1 MSKRFEAA
9 ITALRSDQL
18 DTFVYLSTA
27 NSLLSNPYE
36 EVLGRELVI
45 RALDVKEKFIS
56 HLGILKAM
64 VRKAG
69 LYPYLSSE
77 FTKISIEEQYAIEI
91 YRAKYLPG
99 FIYHSMQLKILK
111 LLNEGRN
118 VVLSAPTSMGKSAIV
133 DSLIASEKYFRVVIV
148 VPTIALID
156 ETRRRI
162 AHKFSSRYDVIS
174 HNSQELRDSRKTVF
188 VLTQERVNE
197 RTDLKHIDLFV
208 IDEFY
213 KLAFKKND
221 ADART
226 ISLNICLSK
235 LLLVS
240 KQFYMIGPSVDEVRG
255 LNDFGRNYVFVPSA
269 FNTVAVNVTEYNL
282 PANDREAKTRALLEI
297 LRPTGST
304 SDEQTIIYCRSP
316 QAAAEIVES
325 LIANDIGTTVRS
337 SYTDWVD
344 AHYSTTWAYSRA
356 VRAGIGIHHGALPR
370 AIQQYTIDLFNEKKL
385 NVLICTATI
394 IEGVNTNAETVV
406 VFDNRSGTGS
416 IDRFTHNNI
425 KGRAGRM
432 NVHFV
437 GNVHCLEKI
446 PEDTIEGRIVDVPL
460 GLQTSSTPPN
470 LLAGIETEHVQEAA
484 ASTLSDYIA
493 SSHVPLS
500 ILKKHATYRVETLR
514 AVLDAVKGLS
524 NYELEQACS
533 KKPSAAQLE
542 LMCNALRIAEYRTL
556 LHLNLHSQES
566 DLKLKFSRYLF
577 AESHQ
582 SYLDAII
589 AWIDLHYATD
599 ILKSTAMDRDLKI
612 IRNIFGFAVPRTLS
626 LLQDLIN
633 HVINERGLRFS
644 AQFDYVRAKFENSHL
659 PGAFSALEEMGIPV
673 QTLSKIK
680 GERLSRLSVNVLTR
694 YLRLRYRSMK
704 YLTELD
710 KKFIARALAN

>member
-1 MSKRFEAA
+1 MSKKFETA
-9 ITALRSDQL
+9 ISSLGSNQL

-45 RALDVKEKFIS
+45 RALDAKEKFIN

-77 FTKISIEEQYAIEI
+77 FAKISIEEQYAIEI
-91 YRAKYLPG
+91 YRAAYLPG

-133 DSLIASEKYFRVVIV
+133 DSLIASDKYFRVVIV

-162 AHKFSSRYDVIS
+162 AHKFASRYDVIS

-188 VLTQERVNE
+188 VLTQERINE

-269 FNTVAVNVTEYNL
+269 FNTVAVNVTEYNI
-282 PANDREAKTRALLEI
+282 PANDREEKTRALLKI
-297 LRPTGST
+297 LRPIGST
-304 SDEQTIIYCRSP
+304 SGEQTIIYCRSP

-325 LIANDIGTTVRS
+325 LIENEIGASVRS
-337 SYTDWVD
+337 SYTDWID
-344 AHYSTTWAYSRA
+344 THYSTTWAYSRA
-356 VRAGIGIHHGALPR
+356 VRAGIGIHHGSLPR

-385 NVLICTATI
+385 KVLICTATI

-460 GLQTSSTPPN
+460 GLQSSSTPPN

-484 ASTLSDYIA
+484 AGTLSDYIA

-514 AVLDAVKGLS
+514 AVLEAVKAHS
-524 NYELEQACS
+524 NYELEEACS

-566 DLKLKFSRYLF
+566 DLKLKISRYLF

-582 SYLDAII
+582 SYLDEII

-633 HVINERGLRFS
+633 HVINERGLLFS
-644 AQFDYVRAKFENSHL
+644 AQFDYVKAKFENSHL
-659 PGAFSALEEMGIPV
+659 PGVFSALEEMGIPV

-680 GERLSRLSVNVLTR
+680 SERLAKVNVNVLAR

-704 YLTELD
+704 NLTDLD
-710 KKFIARALAN
+710 KKFIARALT

>member
-1 MSKRFEAA
+1 MSKKFETA
-9 ITALRSDQL
+9 ISALSSNQL

-45 RALDVKEKFIS
+45 RALDAKERFIN
-56 HLGILKAM
+56 HLSILKAM

-77 FTKISIEEQYAIEI
+77 FAKISIEEQYAIEI
-91 YRAKYLPG
+91 YRATYLPG
-99 FIYHSMQLKILK
+99 FVYHSMQLKILK
-111 LLNEGRN
+111 LLSEGRN

-133 DSLIASEKYFRVVIV
+133 DSLIASDKYFRIVIV

-197 RTDLKHIDLFV
+197 RRDLKHIDLFV

-213 KLAFKKND
+213 KLAFKKNE

-255 LNDFGRNYVFVPSA
+255 LNEFGRNYVFVPSA
-269 FNTVAVNVTEYNL
+269 FNTVAVNVTEYNI
-282 PANDREAKTRALLEI
+282 PANDREAKLQALLKI
-297 LRPTGST
+297 LRPAGRNSP
-304 SDEQTIIYCRSP
+304 EQTIIYCRSP

-325 LIANDIGTTVRS
+325 LIENDIGS
-337 SYTDWVD
+337 SVHSDYTDWVD
-344 AHYSTTWAYSRA
+344 THYSKTWAYSRA

-385 NVLICTATI
+385 RVLICTATI

-460 GLQTSSTPPN
+460 GLQNSLTPPN

-514 AVLDAVKGLS
+514 AVLEEVKGLS
-524 NYELEQACS
+524 NNELEQACS

-582 SYLDAII
+582 SYLNDII
-589 AWIDLHYATD
+589 IWIDSHYVTD
-599 ILKSTAMDRDLKI
+599 ISKSTAMDRDLKI

-626 LLQDLIN
+626 LLQDLVN
-633 HVINERGLRFS
+633 HIIHERGLEFS
-644 AQFDYVRAKFENSHL
+644 AQFDYIRAKFENSHL

-680 GERLSRLSVNVLTR
+680 GEKFSKASVNLLTR
-694 YLRLRYRSMK
+694 YLRLRFRAMK
-704 YLTELD
+704 DLTELD
-710 KKFIARALAN
+710 KKFIARALA